1 MEHTWRIRK
10 CDRLIVGCSKSGA
23 TGVKPMGVEP
33 MDEATVGRSTVREK
47 GQITVPAR
55 VREALRVEVGDEIE
69 FEVVN
74 TGEVVMRGLKMIP
87 ADQAWF
93 WSKSWQRGE
102 REASADIASGR
113 VERFEDS
120 ESLLDFIG
128 AGEEGDA

>member
-1 MEHTWRIRK
+1 MLPGRG
-10 CDRLIVGCSKSGA
+10 DRFV
-23 TGVKPMGVEP
+23 TYGVEP

-47 GQITVPAR
+47 GQMTLPAR

-69 FEVVN
+69 FEVVT

-113 VERFEDS
+113 VETFEDA

>member
-1 MEHTWRIRK
+1 MAAGPVTSPGSWPVWAH
-10 CDRLIVGCSKSGA
+10 
-23 TGVKPMGVEP
+23 
-33 MDEATVGRSTVREK
+33 RSAASTCRRQV
-47 GQITVPAR
+47 
-55 VREALRVEVGDEIE
+55 LRVEVGDEIE

-113 VERFEDS
+113 VETFEDS

>member
-1 MEHTWRIRK
+1 MLQAWG
-10 CDRLIVGCSKSGA
+10 DRLE
-23 TGVKPMGVEP
+23 TDGVEP
-33 MDEATVGRSTVREK
+33 MDEATVGRSTLREK
-47 GQITVPAR
+47 GQMTLPAR

-69 FEVVN
+69 FEVVT

-113 VERFEDS
+113 VETFEDS

-128 AGEEGDA
+128 AGEEADE